1 MVYVALEPDSDDT
14 IVPEKIQQEIVTYV
28 EETSFPAI
36 LAHIEID
43 CPKLSKNS
51 KSIRVSK
58 KFCKHHEQLES
69 PFVKE
74 NWKYLLKLKPVI
86 GMPTPSLI
94 QSPGVDYIPP
104 FRM

>member
-43 CPKLSKNS
+43 CPKLSRCVGNRYRFGQ
-51 KSIRVSK
+51 RVCS
-58 KFCKHHEQLES
+58 
-69 PFVKE
+69 
-74 NWKYLLKLKPVI
+74 
-86 GMPTPSLI
+86 G
-94 QSPGVDYIPP
+94 
-104 FRM
+104 